1 MDTPQITLQEN
12 PDLQTEFKIAYWRK
26 NPPQSYWQKNPS
38 VSNKLPPITLSRNK
52 NMYYI
57 LIGGILPQKI

>member
-26 NPPQSYWQKNPS
+26 NPPQSYWQKIPPQ
-38 VSNKLPPITLSRNK
+38 SNKLLPITLIKNK
-52 NMYYI
+52 
-57 LIGGILPQKI
+57 